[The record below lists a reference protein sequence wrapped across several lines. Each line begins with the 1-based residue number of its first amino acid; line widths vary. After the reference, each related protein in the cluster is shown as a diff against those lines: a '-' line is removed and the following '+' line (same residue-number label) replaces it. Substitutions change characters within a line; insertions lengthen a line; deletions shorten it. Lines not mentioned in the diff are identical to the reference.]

1 MACDMSD
8 CHDNHPVTL
17 VFVGNICGSQSG
29 TGVPVF
35 VKVLLAVW
43 HFIYWI
49 AQLVELTVELVET
62 MAAAFAHVAGS
73 PCDSSHGLA
82 GGAGLVLGW
91 VYSAVV
97 NVAEGFE

>member
-8 CHDNHPVTL
+8 SHDHHPVTL
-17 VFVGNICGSQSG
+17 VLVGDVSGCQCGAD
-29 TGVPVF
+29 VPVF
-35 VKVLLAVW
+35 VESMLAFRHVVYR
-43 HFIYWI
+43 IT
-49 AQLVELTVELVET
+49 QLVELTVELVET
-62 MAAAFAHVAGS
+62 VAAAFAHVAGTS
-73 PCDSSHGLA
+73 GDSGHGFA

>member
-8 CHDNHPVTL
+8 SHDHHPVTL
-17 VFVGNICGSQSG
+17 VLVGDVGGRQCG
-29 TGVPVF
+29 TDVPVF
-35 VKVLLAVW
+35 VESVFAFR
-43 HFIYWI
+43 HFVHRIS
-49 AQLVELTVELVET
+49 QLVELTVELVET
-62 MAAAFAHVAGS
+62 VAAAFAHVAGTS
-73 PCDSSHGLA
+73 GDSGHGLA